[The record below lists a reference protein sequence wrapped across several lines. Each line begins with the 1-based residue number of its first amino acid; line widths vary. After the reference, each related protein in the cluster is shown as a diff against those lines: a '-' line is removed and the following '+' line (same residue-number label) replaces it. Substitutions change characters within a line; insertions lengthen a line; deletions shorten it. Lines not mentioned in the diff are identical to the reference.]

1 MLEQGLFQLRAWRD
15 SVDFGQLIKENAEAM
30 AVMTPADV
38 DAAMDPDQ
46 YTAGRDVIFGR
57 LKELEF

>member
-1 MLEQGLFQLRAWRD
+1 MHAWREG
-15 SVDFGQLIKENAEAM
+15 VDFGLLIKQNAEAM
-30 AVMTPADV
+30 AVMSPADV
-38 DAAMDPDQ
+38 DAAMDPGQ

>member
-1 MLEQGLFQLRAWRD
+1 
-15 SVDFGQLIKENAEAM
+15 M
-30 AVMTPADV
+30 AVMSPADV
-38 DAAMDPDQ
+38 DAAMDPRQ